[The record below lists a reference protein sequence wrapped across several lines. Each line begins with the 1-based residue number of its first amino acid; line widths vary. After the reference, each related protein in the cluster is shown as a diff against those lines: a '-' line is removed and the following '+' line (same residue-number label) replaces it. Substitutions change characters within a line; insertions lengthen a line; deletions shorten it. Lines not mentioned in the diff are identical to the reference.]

1 MADIKRPVAGFAEA
15 RIEQPPHCENC
26 SRLEAALADKN
37 ARLND
42 PYWLIRRGLLLLSR
56 LPGPLLILIAGILVL
71 ALLAAAPPINRA
83 LVDAWHALT
92 QAPAPRAMTES
103 EPPAAVPAHAPP
115 ISSLAPLPSSSP
127 SISPSPKAPVP
138 IAVLAPSRSPFPSPS
153 PTASPQHPCDVT
165 HGNPPAC
172 RPSP

>member
-15 RIEQPPHCENC
+15 KIEQPPHCENC

-56 LPGPLLILIAGILVL
+56 LPGPLLLLIAGILAL

-92 QAPAPRAMTES
+92 QAPAPRAMTEP
-103 EPPAAVPAHAPP
+103 E
-115 ISSLAPLPSSSP
+115 PLPVIVLPASPSSP
-127 SISPSPKAPVP
+127 LPT
-138 IAVLAPSRSPFPSPS
+138 PSPS
-153 PTASPQHPCDVT
+153 PSSSSQPLAKVPVRVVLTPSPSPSPSPIPLPSHPCGVT
-165 HGNPPAC
+165 QGQ
-172 RPSP
+172 